1 MDEEKEEK
9 TGEKRAEV
17 PSKPSLEDLEHRLGS
32 HTPKAKTLRSI
43 KTLADEMVE
52 VSEKL
57 SASALYINKLLE
69 VLLLSP
75 EEFTDLTRVGLVE
88 KPLTLGESRRSS
100 GPSITDLLQLTQGA
114 DVEALTQ
121 LLLSRLGK
129 DDE

>member
-9 TGEKRAEV
+9 TGETRAEA
-17 PSKPSLEDLEHRLGS
+17 PSQPTLDDLESRLQS
-32 HTPKAKTLRSI
+32 HTPKARTLKSI

-52 VSEKL
+52 VSDKL
-57 SASALYINKLLE
+57 NASALYINKLLE

-75 EEFTDLTRVGLVE
+75 EEFSDLTRAGVVD
-88 KPLTLGESRRSS
+88 KPLTLREPLRSS

-114 DVEALTQ
+114 DVESLTQ